1 MVPKL
6 IEMDDLNR
14 REELRDLLQEA
25 QAMTKVRVVQAESRM
40 EAESNKQG
48 PKWIDNYKISST
60 SIKVERKR
68 GRKEFK

>member
-48 PKWIDNYKISST
+48 PKWIDNYKIST
-60 SIKVERKR
+60 SIKVEWKR

>member
-48 PKWIDNYKISST
+48 PKWIDNYKIST